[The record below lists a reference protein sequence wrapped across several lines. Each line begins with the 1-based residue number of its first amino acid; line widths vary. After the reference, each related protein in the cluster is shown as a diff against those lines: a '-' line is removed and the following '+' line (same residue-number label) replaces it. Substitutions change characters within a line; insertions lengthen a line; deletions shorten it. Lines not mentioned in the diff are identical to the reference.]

1 MTHLTS
7 LFRAEVVDGCP
18 LRIIMLCFCPPREFF
33 FLKEASLLPLKGW
46 TFWRVLALIVVGQ
59 WSWVLYLTTS
69 DMERPFLS
77 SIIFTPVTQ
86 TLQWN
91 GPDSWFI
98 YFRSGDLI
106 TTILNLT
113 YVMLTCDLSISTF
126 SIITS
131 MLTCHLLMSICN
143 ISMSTCNIIMP
154 ICQMILLTC
163 NLNYNAYWQNKSH
176 VNIIILHVNII
187 YHESMPQYK
196 CIMMKLNSL
205 QGTFLKYYV
214 TSYWEHKDHKWF
226 LGRYL
231 NTI

>member
-1 MTHLTS
+1 M
-7 LFRAEVVDGCP
+7 
-18 LRIIMLCFCPPREFF
+18 
-33 FLKEASLLPLKGW
+33 
-46 TFWRVLALIVVGQ
+46 LALMVVWAVIEGSISYHI
-59 WSWVLYLTTS
+59 WHGASVFKFHDIHTS
-69 DMERPFLS
+69 YPN
-77 SIIFTPVTQ
+77 VW
-86 TLQWN
+86 QWN

-163 NLNYNAYWQNKSH
+163 NLNYTAYWQNKSH
-176 VNIIILHVNII
+176 VNIIMLHVDII
-187 YHESMPQYK
+187 YQMYNDEVK
-196 CIMMKLNSL
+196 
-205 QGTFLKYYV
+205 
-214 TSYWEHKDHKWF
+214 
-226 LGRYL
+226 
-231 NTI
+231 

>member
-7 LFRAEVVDGCP
+7 LCRAEVVDGCP

-69 DMERPFLS
+69 DMKRPRFKFHH
-77 SIIFTPVTQ
+77 IHTCYPNIW
-86 TLQWN
+86 QWN

-143 ISMSTCNIIMP
+143 LSLSTCNIIMP

-163 NLNYNAYWQNKSH
+163 N
-176 VNIIILHVNII
+176 
-187 YHESMPQYK
+187 
-196 CIMMKLNSL
+196 
-205 QGTFLKYYV
+205 
-214 TSYWEHKDHKWF
+214 
-226 LGRYL
+226 
-231 NTI
+231 